1 MGKPHGLA
9 GATETSYFQFKEQVL
24 FNFKNKTSAVQ

>member
-1 MGKPHGLA
+1 MGKPHVLA
-9 GATETSYFQFKEQVL
+9 EATETSFLQLKEQVL